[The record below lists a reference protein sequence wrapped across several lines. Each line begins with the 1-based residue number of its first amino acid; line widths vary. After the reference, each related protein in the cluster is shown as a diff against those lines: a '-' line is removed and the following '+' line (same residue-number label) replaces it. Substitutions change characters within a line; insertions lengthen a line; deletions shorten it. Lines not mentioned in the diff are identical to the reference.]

1 MNEQRTLTLQLVQS
15 AVVEINGDLDDKVEL
30 AHGEDALLY
39 GKDAPLDSLAL
50 VSLIV
55 LLEEKAHDT
64 FGKAVTIADD
74 RAMSQFRS
82 PFRSVGSL
90 TDYVSALVA
99 A

>member
-1 MNEQRTLTLQLVQS
+1 MNDPRFLSLQIVNA
-15 AVVEINGDLDDKVEL
+15 AVVEINEELDDKVEL
-30 AHGEDALLY
+30 AHGEEALLY

-64 FGKAVTIADD
+64 FGRTVTIADD

-90 TDYVSALVA
+90 TDYVCALVA